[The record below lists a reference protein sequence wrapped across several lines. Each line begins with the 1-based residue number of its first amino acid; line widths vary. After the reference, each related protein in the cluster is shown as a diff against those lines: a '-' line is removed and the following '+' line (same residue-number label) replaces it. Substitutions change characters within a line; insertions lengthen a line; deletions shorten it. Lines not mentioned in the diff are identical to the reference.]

1 MEKGKV
7 KELMIPSNMSIK
19 GAMKKLNET
28 AEKILFVADD
38 NGVLLGTVSDGDVR
52 RGIIN
57 GLDFGEEVQGIMNRN
72 FIYIQSDAVNI
83 EKSARELMHINE
95 VMQIP
100 VLDQSGKIEDIILWL
115 DLIDE
120 KKTIRPVKLYPN
132 QVVVM
137 AGGQGVRLDPFTKIL
152 PKPLIPI
159 GQKAIIEHIME
170 RFYKSGFHNFLY
182 TLNYKKE
189 YIKLYLNEN
198 VYPYRIDWVEESD
211 YLGTAGGLSLLKEK
225 ITDTFFVTNCD
236 SLLDI
241 NFENVLDWHKE
252 HEALIT
258 IIGCYNEFK
267 VPFGVLECANSRL
280 DRMLE
285 KPIHDMIINTGVYVM
300 EPQVIDRIPENRS
313 LNMNEL
319 IDRASRE
326 EKISVYAISH
336 GWLDVGQWDEYRKA
350 LKYLEQDYDEFR

>member
-1 MEKGKV
+1 MDRQQIKQ
-7 KELMIPSNMSIK
+7 LLITSDMSIK
-19 GAMKKLNET
+19 DAMKKLNDT
-28 AEKILFVADD
+28 AEKILFVVDE
-38 NGVLLGTVSDGDVR
+38 NEILLGTVSDGDIR
-52 RGIIN
+52 RGIID
-57 GLDFGEEVQGIMNRN
+57 GLDFVEEVRMIMNKN
-72 FIYIQSDAVNI
+72 FVSIMPNTTDI
-83 EKSARELMHINE
+83 EKYARELMHINE
-95 VMQIP
+95 IMQIP
-100 VLDQSGKIEDIILWL
+100 VIDKNGKIEDIILWL

-120 KKTIRPVKLYPN
+120 KKTILPVKLHPN
-132 QVVVM
+132 KVVIM
-137 AGGQGVRLDPFTKIL
+137 AGGQGIRLDPFTKIL

-189 YIKLYLNEN
+189 YIKLFLKEN
-198 VYPYRIDWVEESD
+198 VYPYTIDWVEED
-211 YLGTAGGLSLLKEK
+211 NYLGTAGGLSLLKE
-225 ITDTFFVTNCD
+225 IIADTFFVTNCD

-258 IIGCYNEFK
+258 IVGCYNELK
-267 VPFGVLECANSRL
+267 VPFGVLECANSKL

-300 EPQVIDRIPENRS
+300 EPQVINRIPENQVF
-313 LNMNEL
+313 NMNEL

-326 EKISVYAISH
+326 EKISVFAISH

-350 LKYLEQDYDEFR
+350 LKYLGQDSDEY